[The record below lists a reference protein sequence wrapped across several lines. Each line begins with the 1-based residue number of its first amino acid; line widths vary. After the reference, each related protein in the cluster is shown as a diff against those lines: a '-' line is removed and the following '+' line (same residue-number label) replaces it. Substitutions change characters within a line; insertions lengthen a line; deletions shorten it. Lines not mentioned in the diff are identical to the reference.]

1 MLRTVALIFC
11 IALTSA
17 AQTVSPLAI
26 WLDKANQGDASA
38 QFWLGAAYESGRG
51 IKRDFAQAIKWLG
64 KSAKQGNPD
73 AEFLLGQMYE
83 DAEGLAQDYVEAA
96 EWYRVT
102 CENRPDRGGAGQ
114 GCNQLGLLYL
124 DGKGVKRNFVEAYK
138 YFKIAGSGRNLNI
151 VKRSMTAAEVA
162 EADRQTEQWVETH
175 PDQ

>member
-1 MLRTVALIFC
+1 MLRAVALCFC

-26 WLDKANQGDASA
+26 WLDKADRGDADA

-83 DAEGLAQDYVEAA
+83 DAEGLPQDYVRAA
-96 EWYRVT
+96 ESYRVA
-102 CENRPDRGGAGQ
+102 CENRPDRGGTGQ
-114 GCNQLGLLYL
+114 GCNYLGLLYHFTL
-124 DGKGVKRNFVEAYK
+124 CPLG
-138 YFKIAGSGRNLNI
+138 
-151 VKRSMTAAEVA
+151 
-162 EADRQTEQWVETH
+162 
-175 PDQ
+175 